1 MPGRLGYHTA
11 TRQFL
16 GTVAVNVAI
25 VAVGQLILNVLNGP
39 TLQHALVFVLLLSVI
54 VTFYDRYR
62 PIHVARFG
70 TAENPPGLDRGPA
83 ARPRLGGVH
92 VRAWRPATRCR
103 RSILPCSWTW
113 PCGCCCRPSSARSIG
128 YEREIHDHPAG
139 MRTHLLVSLGSAA
152 FTVISIYGFTNTG
165 IANEAPTDPSRVAA
179 QIVTGIGF
187 LGAGAIIK
195 YGTSV
200 RGLTTAASLWVTAA
214 VGMAVGAGWWLVAI
228 VTTAIVVFSLWPLNR
243 VMRRIRS
250 IGDHQVRV
258 RIATASLDSL
268 GDLRR
273 AVDGRRIEVSEINS
287 QRQAHGRQEIE
298 LLLNVPTSVDQAG
311 LLDLIQAVPGVE
323 VLEMDSGGE

>member
-1 MPGRLGYHTA
+1 MPSLDLA
-11 TRQFL
+11 L
-16 GTVAVNVAI
+16 
-25 VAVGQLILNVLNGP
+25 QLDL
-39 TLQHALVFVLLLSVI
+39 ALRLLLSAV
-54 VTFYDRYR
+54 
-62 PIHVARFG
+62 
-70 TAENPPGLDRGPA
+70 
-83 ARPRLGGVH
+83 LGAV
-92 VRAWRPATRCR
+92 
-103 RSILPCSWTW
+103 
-113 PCGCCCRPSSARSIG
+113 IG

-250 IGDHQVRV
+250 IGD
-258 RIATASLDSL
+258 ASGEGPDRD
-268 GDLRR
+268 GVARFARR
-273 AVDGRRIEVSEINS
+273 PAPGRRRPPDRG
-287 QRQAHGRQEIE
+287 QR
-298 LLLNVPTSVDQAG
+298 DQQPATG
-311 LLDLIQAVPGVE
+311 ATVARR
-323 VLEMDSGGE
+323 SSCC

>member
-1 MPGRLGYHTA
+1 VT
-11 TRQFL
+11 
-16 GTVAVNVAI
+16 
-25 VAVGQLILNVLNGP
+25 P
-39 TLQHALVFVLLLSVI
+39 TLSDGELVFRLLTAVL
-54 VTFYDRYR
+54 
-62 PIHVARFG
+62 
-70 TAENPPGLDRGPA
+70 
-83 ARPRLGGVH
+83 LGGV
-92 VRAWRPATRCR
+92 VG
-103 RSILPCSWTW
+103 L
-113 PCGCCCRPSSARSIG
+113 
-128 YEREIHDHPAG
+128 EREWRNKEAG
-139 MRTHLLVSLGSAA
+139 LRTNILIALGSAA
-152 FTVISIYGFTNTG
+152 FTLMSIELTDGRTG
-165 IANEAPTDPSRVAA
+165 DTSRVAA

-200 RGLTTAASLWVTAA
+200 RGLTTAASLWATAA

-250 IGDHQVRV
+250 IGEHQMRV

-273 AVDGRRIEVSEINS
+273 AVDGRRIEVSAINS

-298 LLLNVPTSVDQAG
+298 LVLNVPTSVDQAG